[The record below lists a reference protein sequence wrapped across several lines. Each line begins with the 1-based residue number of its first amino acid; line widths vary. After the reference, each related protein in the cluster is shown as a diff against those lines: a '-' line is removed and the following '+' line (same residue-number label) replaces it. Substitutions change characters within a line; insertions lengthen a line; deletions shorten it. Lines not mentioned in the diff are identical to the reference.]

1 MDLSGIVSTLE
12 LKRQELL
19 QELDAVDQA
28 IAVLRGAST
37 VGGVAETVKASQT
50 AEVSATAILPLVPTR
65 VKARRVLGEA
75 HKQALTM
82 GRRKAR
88 QAKDAAAGH
97 AREMPDAS
105 FVPALAARSTDHLP
119 RLVKKPPTRPSGTHD
134 G

>member
-1 MDLSGIVSTLE
+1 MVDLSGIVRTLE

-28 IAVLRGAST
+28 IAALRSAPARDTPGEQDGSR
-37 VGGVAETVKASQT
+37 QP
-50 AEVSATAILPLVPTR
+50 AEVPAGAGELIPTR
-65 VKARRVLGEA
+65 VRARRVLGEA

-97 AREMPDAS
+97 AREMPDDS
-105 FVPALAARSTDHLP
+105 FVPALAARGTDQLP
-119 RLVKKPPTRPSGTHD
+119 RLVKKPRTRP
-134 G
+134 

>member
-1 MDLSGIVSTLE
+1 MVDLSGIVSTLE

-28 IAVLRGAST
+28 IAALRSAPARD
-37 VGGVAETVKASQT
+37 VRVENAENRQPAAAP
-50 AEVSATAILPLVPTR
+50 AEPLIPTR
-65 VKARRVLGEA
+65 VRARRVLGEA

-97 AREMPDAS
+97 AREMPDDS
-105 FVPALAARSTDHLP
+105 FVPALAARGTDQLP
-119 RLVKKPPTRPSGTHD
+119 RLVKKPRK
-134 G
+134 

>member
-1 MDLSGIVSTLE
+1 MADLSGIVSTLE

-19 QELDAVDQA
+19 QQLDAVDQA
-28 IAVLRGAST
+28 IAALRGASA
-37 VGGVAETVKASQT
+37 VGVVAETVTAPPT
-50 AEVSATAILPLVPTR
+50 AEGPATAIPPLVPTR

-97 AREMPDAS
+97 ARELPDDS
-105 FVPALAARSTDHLP
+105 FVPAVAARSANQLP
-119 RLVKKPPTRPSGTHD
+119 RLVKTPRNRP
-134 G
+134 